1 LAYNDRIR
9 EFDEWYPEIILLSVR
24 ELGSDN
30 RIRVLD
36 VTHYDADTEEP
47 FWHGIKFQR
56 ISKSKKGKWLYR
68 EKLNIPFDHFS
79 EFCDLVLKIK
89 EGLGLMT

>member
-1 LAYNDRIR
+1 MSKNDKIR
-9 EFDEWYPEIILLSVR
+9 EFGEWYQEVILLSVR
-24 ELGSDN
+24 ALGADN

-36 VTHYDADTEEP
+36 VTHYDVDTEEP

-56 ISKSKKGKWLYR
+56 ISKSKKGKWRYR

-89 EGLGLMT
+89 EELGQIT